1 MSDAIDALAERV
13 GALVVT
19 LGAEGSVVALGAER
33 RQVPAFPVE
42 AVDTTGAGDTYC
54 GVLAAQLPVERTR

>member
-1 MSDAIDALAERV
+1 MAIDALAERV

-19 LGAEGSVVALGAER
+19 LGAEGSIIAVGTER
-33 RQVPAFPVE
+33 RRVSAFAVE

-54 GVLAAQLPVERTR
+54 GVLAVQLPATRA